1 MINIDTVYQ
10 RVLALTNKEQRGYVT
25 PLEFNLLANQAQFD
39 IFEQYFYDINQL
51 ALTNDIGLEYSNSVD
66 TIKEKISFFESIN
79 TPITGGSLPANLYR
93 LSTVIHNNENEVEYV
108 ERDRLLYILKSPLA
122 RPTTNRPLYTRVGN
136 LITVYG
142 NNGNLITTNISCNY
156 IRRPSPVEWGYN
168 VIVEK
173 ALYNAG
179 SSTNFE
185 LHQSEETK
193 LVIKILELAGIVIN
207 KPGLV
212 TIASQKEASKIQQEK
227 A

>member
-10 RVLALTNKEQRGYVT
+10 RVLALANKEQRGYIT
-25 PLEFNLLANQAQFD
+25 PLEFNLLANQAQLE

-108 ERDRLLYILKSPLA
+108 ERDRLLYILKSPLT

>member
-108 ERDRLLYILKSPLA
+108 ERDRLLYILKSPLT